1 MAAKKTKD
9 GKKDAEKGKEA
20 MDRGAKDDWEALK
33 VVLDELPSLKQR
45 VLHKLREL
53 QKRKTDAD
61 IKVSRR
67 EQKDYLREKQRQEGS
82 SKK

>member
-1 MAAKKTKD
+1 MAAKKPKD
-9 GKKDAEKGKEA
+9 NKKEA
-20 MDRGAKDDWEALK
+20 GSDKESMDRGAKDDWEALK

-67 EQKDYLREKQRQEGS
+67 EQKDYLREKQRQQGAA
-82 SKK
+82 KK